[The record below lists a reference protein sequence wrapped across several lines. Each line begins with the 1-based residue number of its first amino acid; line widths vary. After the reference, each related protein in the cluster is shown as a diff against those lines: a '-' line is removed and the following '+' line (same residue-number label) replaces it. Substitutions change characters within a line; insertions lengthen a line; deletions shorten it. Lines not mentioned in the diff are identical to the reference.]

1 MAMINEDFV
10 KIKLIMKQE
19 KEAKESKH
27 ATLQEVARLESDIRG
42 IGELK
47 RKVGYLEPDVLQLT
61 RQLDE
66 RVKKLNS
73 DFLEAGLTA
82 VNDLASISG
91 KRDEMQRVLQLKKEQ
106 LQT

>member
-10 KIKLIMKQE
+10 KIQLIMEEE
-19 KEAKESKH
+19 KEARKLKH

-42 IGELK
+42 IEELK
-47 RKVGYLEPDVLQLT
+47 RKVEHLEPDVLQLT

-66 RVKKLNS
+66 HVKKLNS
-73 DFLEAGLTA
+73 DFLEAELTA
-82 VNDLASISG
+82 DNDLASISG
-91 KRDEMQRVLQLKKEQ
+91 KRDELQRALQMKKEQ